1 VISDGSCAV
10 AEAVTV
16 RALRRQQNYLDWDRE
31 VELTELGMSS
41 NPRRSVP
48 AFSARR
54 AVLQTVMTEVK
65 KKGKIKTILKLV
77 ASNLGHDAPRGE
89 TMIGYSLGA
98 AGIYFSLFV
107 VQAIV

>member
-1 VISDGSCAV
+1 
-10 AEAVTV
+10 
-16 RALRRQQNYLDWDRE
+16 
-31 VELTELGMSS
+31 MSS

-54 AVLQTVMTEVK
+54 AVLQKVMTEVK
-65 KKGKIKTILKLV
+65 KKGKIKTILKLF

-98 AGIYFSLFV
+98 AGIYFSLSV